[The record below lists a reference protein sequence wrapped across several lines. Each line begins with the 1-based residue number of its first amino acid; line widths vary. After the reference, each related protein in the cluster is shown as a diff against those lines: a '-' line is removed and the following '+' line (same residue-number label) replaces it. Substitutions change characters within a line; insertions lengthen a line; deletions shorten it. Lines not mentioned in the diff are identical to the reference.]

1 MQIVYRAWSVID
13 ANLVRH
19 ALEAEGL
26 HPYVSGEYLT
36 GAVGELP
43 TMGLV
48 NVLLPDSERAAAERV
63 LAEVTAFLS
72 EPAQEESPAGRTL
85 GLPT

>member
-63 LAEVTAFLS
+63 LAEVAAFLS
-72 EPAQEESPAGRTL
+72 EPVQDEPPTELGQ
-85 GLPT
+85 GLPV

>member
-48 NVLLPDSERAAAERV
+48 NVLLPDIEIAAAERV
-63 LAEVTAFLS
+63 LAEVAAFLS
-72 EPAQEESPAGRTL
+72 EPAEEEIPAGQTL
-85 GLPT
+85 GMPT